1 MSFAAPQFL
10 ILLPVL
16 ALLGWIFR
24 KTEIWRP
31 LRLILLVLL
40 VLSLC
45 DPHILLKRGGMDLWV
60 LLDRSLSAREL
71 VESGEDEWRSLL
83 ERSKPGRD
91 NRIFYVDYAGEV
103 VPAGNTEGSTYA
115 GNRDLTRTGL
125 AIRDTLARMDG
136 ERHNRILL
144 FSDGYSTEPLTGVA
158 SALIGAEVPLDHRIL
173 RAPEAID
180 FRLADLSL
188 PSRSQPAAPFL
199 VEMVVTGTTDG
210 VVPVS
215 VFRGET
221 KLFEKEVEVT
231 GGVGRIRFSDRIA
244 APGAH
249 RYRAILTP
257 SDDAYNGNNDFEQW
271 IEIVSGPRI
280 VLVSKYGNDPVAST
294 LKRQGFAVDLIADPL
309 GLNPGM
315 LSGAKA
321 VVLNNVPAHEIP
333 NDFLRAI
340 PFFVTEQGGGFL
352 MVGGKFSFG
361 AGGYYQSSIDELLP
375 VTMELKSEH
384 RRLAVAMAIVM
395 DRSGSMGMTVP
406 SGHSKM
412 QLANEGAA
420 RAVELLGEMDAVTVY
435 AVDSQAHQVAPLL
448 NVGKSRGE
456 LISRIR
462 SVESMGGGIFVYTG
476 MKEAWSEL
484 EKADVG
490 QRHMILFSDA
500 ADSEEP
506 GQYKDLMKTMAEQKA
521 TVSVIGLGD
530 RSDPDANF
538 LQDIATRG
546 SGRMFFTNVPG
557 DLPNIFAQETVSV
570 ARSTFIDD
578 PVSTQSS
585 GRWHEVAQ
593 QDLKWL
599 PEVDGYNLS
608 YLREGDEMALIST
621 DTYAAPL
628 VAFGRRGIGK
638 TAAVSFPLGGDFS
651 EKTRSWEA
659 YPDFLQTLSRWL
671 MGEDVPSGVGIRRQ
685 LNGTEL
691 TIDLLYETEEWSER
705 FAESPPRLVL
715 QRGYRDPTPDELTWE
730 RLAPGHYSLRTDLK
744 ESEPVRGA
752 VQIAGAAIPFGPV
765 VAGSSAEWNFDSD
778 RVSELRE
785 TARTSGGGE
794 LLDLTDAWRKPPA
807 PSSESIRDWFFAAA
821 LLLFLLEAFVTRT
834 GWKLPLPTR
843 KQAGEQIAKEQK
855 RATKAQPVPIA
866 GTEPEKAESPP
877 AAEPASKT
885 TKADSG
891 EASQK
896 RRSRFSRAKKRQ

>member
-10 ILLPVL
+10 ILIPVL
-16 ALLGWIFR
+16 AILGWIFR

-31 LRLILLVLL
+31 LRLLLLGLLVAA
-40 VLSLC
+40 LC

-60 LLDRSLSAREL
+60 LLDRSLSANEM
-71 VESGEDEWRSLL
+71 VEAGEHEWRSLL
-83 ERSKPGRD
+83 ERSKPSRD

-103 VPAGNTEGSTYA
+103 VPAGNTESSTYA
-115 GNRDLTRTGL
+115 GNRDLTRTAL
-125 AIRDTLARMDG
+125 AVRDTLARIDE

-144 FSDGYSTEPLTGVA
+144 FSDGFSTEPLTGIA

-173 RAPEAID
+173 RAPEAVD
-180 FRLADLSL
+180 YRLADLRL

-199 VEMVVTGTTDG
+199 VEIVVVGTSDG

-215 VFRGET
+215 VFRGEK
-221 KLFEKEVEVT
+221 KLFDRDVEIM
-231 GGVGRIRFSDRIA
+231 GGVGRMRFSDRVVS
-244 APGAH
+244 PGAH
-249 RYRAILTP
+249 RYRAVLNPELDT
-257 SDDAYNGNNDFEQW
+257 YQGNNDFEQW

-280 VLVSKYGNDPVAST
+280 VLVSKYQDDPVAST
-294 LKRQGFAVDLIADPL
+294 LKRQGFAVDLMPDPL
-309 GLNPGM
+309 VLDPGI
-315 LSGAKA
+315 LSGARA
-321 VVLNNVPAHEIP
+321 VIINNVPAHEIP
-333 NDFLRAI
+333 NDFLQAI
-340 PFFVTEQGGGFL
+340 PFFVTEQGGGFM
-352 MVGGKFSFG
+352 MVGGKHSFG

-456 LISRIR
+456 LLSRIR

-484 EKADVG
+484 KKADAG

-506 GQYKDLMKTMAEQKA
+506 GQYKALIETMAEEKA

-530 RSDPDANF
+530 RGDPDANF

-546 SGRMFFTNVPG
+546 SGRMFFTNIPD

-570 ARSTFIDD
+570 ARSTFIDE

-585 GRWHEVAQ
+585 GRWHELAQ

-608 YLREGDEMALIST
+608 YLREDDEMALIST

-651 EKTRSWEA
+651 EKARKWEA
-659 YPDFLQTLSRWL
+659 YPDFLQTLNRWL
-671 MGEDVPSGVGIRRQ
+671 MGEEVPSGIGLRRE

-691 TIDLLYETEEWSER
+691 TIDLLYETEEWSGR
-705 FAESPPRLVL
+705 FAEYPPQLVL
-715 QRGYRDPTPDELTWE
+715 QRGYRDPSPDQLTWE
-730 RLAPGHYSLRTDLK
+730 RLAPGHYSLRTELK

-765 VAGSSAEWNFDSD
+765 VAGASAEWNFDRD

-785 TARTSGGGE
+785 TARTTGGGE
-794 LLDLTDAWRKPPA
+794 LLDLTDAWREPPT
-807 PSSESIRDWFFAAA
+807 PSSESIRSWFFLAA
-821 LLLFLLEAFVTRT
+821 LVLFLLEAFVTRT
-834 GWKLPLPTR
+834 RWRMPLPMR
-843 KQAGEQIAKEQK
+843 KQAAEQIRKEQK
-855 RATKAQPVPIA
+855 RVSKNVSPVATSQVAEEPKEEPMPKPEKDIESKDATK
-866 GTEPEKAESPP
+866 E
-877 AAEPASKT
+877 
-885 TKADSG
+885 
-891 EASQK
+891 